1 MPTSLKSAPSKS
13 FIDTAQDDVARSRDA
28 ASSPTSGTAG
38 TRRFAA
44 IRSSSTAGAR
54 TSFRLS
60 DDADRRDH
68 RHPAAAG
75 DRRHR
80 LRPGPGPA
88 VRPGAAR
95 LDDRRRGR
103 DPAGRDPRPP
113 ARPGAGRRV
122 LHPRRQVPAD
132 RLGPHDHRHRE
143 GGRGAAGGGLHAADP
158 RRDPRR
164 DGRGDEHGRR
174 RRDLHPGRGP
184 GGHRDGDRHRDDG
197 AGRPD
202 RRTGQ
207 RVRGRGQAAALRR
220 GRHRPVRRAD
230 RDPDHRRRRRRPV
243 HLSRSTCCPRPSTAR
258 SRRPC

>member
-13 FIDTAQDDVARSRDA
+13 FIDTAQDDVRDRVTGIIA
-28 ASSPTSGTAG
+28 DIRHGGDEAVRRYSEQFDRWSPE
-38 TRRFAA
+38 
-44 IRSSSTAGAR
+44 
-54 TSFRLS
+54 SFRLS

-68 RHPAAAG
+68 RHAAAAG

-80 LRPGPGPA
+80 LRPGPGPP

-95 LDDRRRGR
+95 LDDRCRGR

-113 ARPGAGRRV
+113 APSGAGRRV
-122 LHPRRQVPAD
+122 LHPGRQVPAD

-164 DGRGDEHGRR
+164 DGRRDEHGRR
-174 RRDLHPGRGP
+174 RRDLHPRRGP

-197 AGRPD
+197 TGRPD

-230 RDPDHRRRRRRPV
+230 RDHDHRRRRRRPV
-243 HLSRSTCCPRPSTAR
+243 HLSRSTCCPRPSTVP
-258 SRRPC
+258 SPRPC